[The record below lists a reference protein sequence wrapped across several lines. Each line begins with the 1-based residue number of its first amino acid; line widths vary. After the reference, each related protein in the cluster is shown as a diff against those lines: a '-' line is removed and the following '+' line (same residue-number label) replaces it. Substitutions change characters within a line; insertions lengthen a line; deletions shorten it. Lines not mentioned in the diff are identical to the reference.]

1 MVTKTMPVTVK
12 SITMVSSQEVCSI
25 PTKTTTMVTRE
36 DAHWGMDWEIICR
49 RVSMSLV

>member
-12 SITMVSSQEVCSI
+12 SITMVSTHEVCSI

-36 DAHWGMDWEIICR
+36 DAHWGMD
-49 RVSMSLV
+49 

>member
-12 SITMVSSQEVCSI
+12 SITMVSTHEVCSI
-25 PTKTTTMVTRE
+25 PTKTTTMVTME